1 MASIYDAINT
11 WSAASYLKNDIVST
25 ATDEG
30 EVYYWYA
37 VDDFSSSVSPTVASN
52 DWIGRG
58 LLNTAGV
65 SSNLPEFN
73 WKPSYSA
80 STNIEPRVLN
90 VRFGDGYEQRTLTD
104 IHADLVKATVS
115 FEGRTNNEAKAIAH
129 FFAARKGTESF
140 IFKLPPPYAVEKL
153 FVSRNWNYSMKFF
166 DNNTISTTFEEVTV

>member
-25 ATDEG
+25 ANDEG

-90 VRFGDGYEQRTLTD
+90 VRFGDGYEQRMADGINNKLLVLNLTFDKRNEKETLA
-104 IHADLVKATVS
+104 INHFLNIRGGA
-115 FEGRTNNEAKAIAH
+115 EAFI
-129 FFAARKGTESF
+129 FTPPSPFSARKKF
-140 IFKLPPPYAVEKL
+140 ICKKF
-153 FVSRNWNYSMKFF
+153 STNYVFY
-166 DNNTISTTFEEVTV
+166 DNYTISATFEETPN